1 MREGGNRSVVYLQS
15 SGLIVPDLPGV
26 SAMNYLFSL
35 KGRFGRL
42 QWWSVQLI
50 IGVLLISFFAALGS
64 SLSSLGEDAIA
75 ALARE
80 QGLTFLLSF
89 FVIFVFCCWINIAAT
104 VKRYHDRDKSGFWF
118 LIVFIPFIGGIWQ
131 LVECGFLSGTGGGN
145 SYGQRRALDVSF
157 LDDPELR
164 DPRASRTMKAERN
177 VEPSR
182 TGSAAVARPTS
193 GLTRPKPAGF
203 GRRGL

>member
-1 MREGGNRSVVYLQS
+1 MS
-15 SGLIVPDLPGV
+15 
-26 SAMNYLFSL
+26 YLFSL

-50 IGVLLISFFAALGS
+50 IGVLLISFFAALGG
-64 SLSSLGEDAIA
+64 SLSSLGEDAVA

-80 QGLTFLLSF
+80 QGVTFLLSF
-89 FVIFVFCCWINIAAT
+89 FVLFVFCCWINIAAT

-118 LIVFIPFIGGIWQ
+118 LVVFIPFIGGIWQ

-145 SYGQRRALDVSF
+145 SYGQRRELDVSF

-164 DPRASRTMKAERN
+164 DTRPSRTMKAERN
-177 VEPSR
+177 AEPPR
-182 TGSAAVARPTS
+182 AAAPAVARQSS